1 MPIPEPRRLARLD
14 PAGTHVLCGSR
25 RDGLPICNREFGTI
39 EELPLPGAVLRGRQR
54 LTLDPPPA
62 YDPGEGIAMRVFRFP
77 TGWVQRRDGV
87 WDLHGEPR
95 ADAGRREYRDIDAWW
110 GRVTKLPSGLLHVLN
125 ADRPPDVPAL
135 PARAVCQRCRT
146 ISLLLPDELRV
157 SSPLPSVTVSR
168 GGER

>member
-25 RDGLPICNREFGTI
+25 REGLPICNREFGAVA
-39 EELPLPGAVLRGRQR
+39 ELPLPGAVLRARQQ

-62 YDPGEGIAMRVFRFP
+62 YDAGQGIALRVFRFP
-77 TGWVQRRDGV
+77 SGWIQRPDGV
-87 WDLHGEPR
+87 WDLHGEHQP
-95 ADAGRREYRDIDAWW
+95 DTGRREYRDIDAWW
-110 GRVTKLPSGLLHVLN
+110 RRVTRLPGGLLQVLH
-125 ADRPPDVPAL
+125 ADRPPEVPPL

-157 SSPLPSVTVSR
+157 SSPLPVVHVSR
-168 GGER
+168 RGER